1 LVGIIDKF
9 QVHFWTEGGF
19 ARKVSEQHPLVMGHE
34 ASGII
39 HKVGPAVSQLK
50 PGDRVAIEP
59 GFSCKSCSY
68 CKSGRYNLCRKMKF
82 AADPPSTHGTLSRF
96 FKIPE
101 DFAYKLPDSINLE
114 EAVLVEPLGVAIH
127 GVRLADIRPGQ
138 NVIVQ
143 GAGTVGCLTAATA
156 KAYGART
163 VVITDI
169 NAEKLSFAKGVVE
182 CCTFQPRLDAS
193 PEQEAARL
201 KQEAGLDLGADA
213 VLECTGV
220 ETSAHTGI
228 LSLAPG
234 GVFVQIGL
242 GKPVQSLPI
251 HAMCEKEIVMK
262 TCFRYGP
269 GDFEIALG
277 LLESRKV
284 SVSSFISSIVPF
296 ERAPE
301 AWDRTMRGEGI
312 KNLIKGVK
320 D

>member
-1 LVGIIDKF
+1 MGATNEFK
-9 QVHFWTEGGF
+9 VHFWTQGGF
-19 ARKVSEQHPLVMGHE
+19 ARKVSEENPLVMGHE

-39 HKVGPAVSQLK
+39 HEVGPAVSQLK

-59 GFSCKSCSY
+59 GFPCKSCAY
-68 CKSGRYNLCRKMKF
+68 CKSGRYNLCRKMTF
-82 AADPPSTHGTLSRF
+82 AADPPTSHGTLSRF

-101 DFAYKLPDSINLE
+101 DFAYKIPEFISLE
-114 EAVLVEPLGVAIH
+114 EAVLVEPLGVAVH

-138 NVIVQ
+138 TVIVQ
-143 GAGTVGCLTAATA
+143 GAGTVGCLAAATA
-156 KAYGART
+156 KAYGAKN

-169 NAEKLSFAKGVVE
+169 KAEKLSFARGIIE
-182 CCTFQPRLDAS
+182 CQTFQPLLDET
-193 PEQEAARL
+193 PKQAATRL
-201 KQEAGLDLGADA
+201 KQEAGFDLGADT

-220 ETSAHTGI
+220 EISAHIGI
-228 LSLAPG
+228 LCLAPG

-242 GKPVQSLPI
+242 GKPVQALPV
-251 HAMCEKEIVMK
+251 HAMCEKELVMK

-269 GDFEIALG
+269 GDFQIALE

-296 ERAPE
+296 ENAPE
-301 AWDRTMRGEGI
+301 AWDKTLKGEGI
-312 KNLIKGVK
+312 KNLIKGVE